1 MSRFFIFLLC
11 AFLLTI
17 FQSTLVSLIFPS
29 FLKPDLMIV
38 LVVFLG
44 IYFPLLP
51 GAFLVLF
58 CGLLYDTFSG
68 GTLGLFSL
76 VYLCIYFG
84 LKLLA
89 KFLILGETISFRT
102 ILVGSLMGVQTL
114 LLVLLPPALGMT
126 GRLSWPRADWV
137 LPQILLTCL
146 FSWPLFTLFR
156 RVDIPP
162 AEEPLPPVS

>member
-1 MSRFFIFLLC
+1 MPRFLIFLLC
-11 AFLLTI
+11 AFLLAI
-17 FQSTLVSLIFPS
+17 FQSTLISLIFPS

-38 LVVFLG
+38 LVIFLG
-44 IYFPLLP
+44 ISFPLLP

-68 GTLGLFSL
+68 GTLGIFAF

-89 KFLILGETISFRT
+89 KFLILGETVSFRI
-102 ILVGSLMGVQTL
+102 ILVGVLMGVQTL
-114 LLVLLPPALGMT
+114 LLILLPPALGII
-126 GRLSWPRADWV
+126 GRFSWPRAGWV
-137 LPQILLTCL
+137 LPQVLSTCL
-146 FSWPLFTLFR
+146 VSWPLFTLFR

-162 AEEPLPPVS
+162 AEESLPPVT